1 MGEIMKIKI
10 EAEIDTESTTDLDT
24 VQEIMEMLRAIIENH
39 EG

>member
-10 EAEIDTESTTDLDT
+10 EAEIDTESNTDLDT

>member
-1 MGEIMKIKI
+1 MKIKI
-10 EAEIDTESTTDLDT
+10 EADIDTESNTDLDT

>member
-1 MGEIMKIKI
+1 MKIKI